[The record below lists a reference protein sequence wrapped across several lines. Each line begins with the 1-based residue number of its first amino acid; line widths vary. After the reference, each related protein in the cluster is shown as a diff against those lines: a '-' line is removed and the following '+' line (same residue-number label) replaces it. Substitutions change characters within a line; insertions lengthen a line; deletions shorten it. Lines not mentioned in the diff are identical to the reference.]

1 MVLVGSSYMTYT
13 MLYHSFLTIAS
24 LSTFP
29 YLAKIVIN
37 VCRSISGGTFVA
49 FTVRSASA
57 DLSDLIVLLMCD
69 LSNREKPMRMH
80 GSELWMDVDWFS
92 KFKASSSLVRY
103 TKRCCF
109 PRYLPSRTLV

>member
-29 YLAKIVIN
+29 YLAKIVVN
-37 VCRSISGGTFVA
+37 VCRSISGGTFVT

-57 DLSDLIVLLMCD
+57 DLSDSIFCQCVIYQIGKSQCACTDQSCEWISIGSANSRRLL
-69 LSNREKPMRMH
+69 H
-80 GSELWMDVDWFS
+80 W
-92 KFKASSSLVRY
+92 
-103 TKRCCF
+103 
-109 PRYLPSRTLV
+109 